1 MAQKYNKFGTKQ
13 NDLKKSFENGE
24 NYYSITQ
31 VFISTRHI
39 LVFIH
44 VRLLVFSHVEI
55 LVFTAVHLLVFIS
68 KNNSFLWLHLY
79 IVSS

>member
-1 MAQKYNKFGTKQ
+1 MAQKYNNFGTKQ

-24 NYYSITQ
+24 NSYSITQ

-44 VRLLVFSHVEI
+44 GD
-55 LVFTAVHLLVFIS
+55 
-68 KNNSFLWLHLY
+68 Y
-79 IVSS
+79 